1 MVYELALIATGFLF
15 LGGGGELVARFGTIL
30 STRGDFAKKS
40 TPLPP

>member
-15 LGGGGELVARFGTIL
+15 WGGGGELVARFGTIL